1 MTNMNLPGRQNNM
14 VLCDGEDDVCV
25 DLTPSFL
32 GLRDLFLEIDFT
44 LLDRDLGSWLVYFQ
58 LNLLLINKA
67 K

>member
-1 MTNMNLPGRQNNM
+1 M